1 MKFILKTRRFSRW
14 MKKTLLHDATLL
26 VAIEEMERGL
36 IDAELGGYILKKR
49 IALPGRG
56 KSGSVRT
63 LIATKKEDRWIFMI
77 GFEKNEKENITSAE
91 LAAIQ
96 ALARDYL
103 EFSDQMLLAVITSGQ
118 LEEVN
123 HE

>member
-1 MKFILKTRRFSRW
+1 